1 MTNDNSKK
9 PLIRYSSRDF
19 ESIKTDLIEFAKR
32 YYPDSYRDFN
42 EASFGSLMLDSVAY
56 VGDII
61 SFYLDYQANESFLS
75 TAVEYNN
82 VRKLA
87 EQNGY
92 KFRGPSTS
100 SGLAQFFVLVPALAA
115 SPVSGP
121 DPAYIPVLKKNS
133 TFASSNNAVFTLLD
147 DVRFDTTDTEIVPA
161 RVNTTT
167 GQPTYYALKK
177 SGVVISGRMT
187 TETVDI
193 GAAEK
198 FKRAPLLGRNI
209 NEIMTVFDSQGHE
222 YYEVDYLT
230 QNVVYKEI
238 ENKGSDREQVPSI
251 LRPFSVP
258 RRFTFETT
266 QEGTSYLQFGSGAE
280 SELTS
285 PAYAEP
291 NTILLQR
298 YGRSYETE
306 QDFDPN
312 KLLNSDKLGIAPS
325 STTLEVTYRFND
337 STTVNVPATRLN
349 RILTPIFE
357 FTSEFTLNSDAVT
370 AVKTSLEVSNEEPIV
385 GQSSLQSSDEIRK
398 RSMSYFASQ
407 NRAVTQQDVEAVCY
421 AMPAKFGSIVRAG
434 AYKDSN
440 SFKRNIN
447 LYVLT
452 EDFAG
457 KLIAPSGLM
466 KDNLKNWLNRYK
478 MIHDTVDILDGLI
491 VNYAV
496 EFTILVDRHM
506 DREVVLAEAKRTLA
520 NHLSRPGFFGQNVS
534 ISEMYSVLNKQVR
547 GVIDAKGIRLI
558 PRLGGN
564 YSSNGFDFV
573 TALSVDGTYMVVP
586 KNVCMELK
594 YSDVDVIGA
603 TA

>member
-19 ESIKTDLIEFAKR
+19 DSIKSDLIEFAKR
-32 YYPDSYRDFN
+32 YYPESYRDFN
-42 EASFGSLMLDSVAY
+42 EASFGALMLDSVAY
-56 VGDII
+56 VGDIL

-92 KFRGPSTS
+92 KFKGPSTS
-100 SGLAQFFVLVPALAA
+100 SGLVQLYVLVPALAA

-121 DPAYIPVLKKNS
+121 DPAYVPVLKKNS
-133 TFASSNNAVFTLLD
+133 TFGSSNNAVFTLLD
-147 DVRFDTTDTEIVPA
+147 DVRFDTPDTEIVPA
-161 RVNTTT
+161 RVNTNT
-167 GQPTYYALKK
+167 GQPTFYALKK
-177 SGVVISGRMT
+177 SGVVISGRFT
-187 TETVDI
+187 TEIVSI

-198 FKRAPLLGRNI
+198 FKRATLTGRNI
-209 NEIMTVFDSQGHE
+209 NEIMSVFDAQGHE

-230 QNVVYKEI
+230 QNVIYKEI
-238 ENKGSDREQVPSI
+238 ENKGQDREQVPSI

-258 RRFTFETT
+258 RRFTFETA
-266 QEGTSYLQFGSGAE
+266 QDGSSFLQFGFGSE
-280 SELTS
+280 SELTQ

-291 NTILLQR
+291 NSILLNR
-298 YGRSYETE
+298 YGRSYEIE

-312 KLLNSDKLGIAPS
+312 KLLQSDKLGVAPAN
-325 STTLEVTYRFND
+325 TTLEVTYRFND

-349 RILTPIFE
+349 RVIAPIFE
-357 FTSEFTLNSDAVT
+357 FTTEFSLNTDTVAAVR
-370 AVKTSLEVSNEEPIV
+370 TSLEVSNEEPIV
-385 GQSSLQSSDEIRK
+385 GQSILPSADEIRK
-398 RSMSYFASQ
+398 RSLSYFASQ
-407 NRAVTQQDVEAVCY
+407 NRAVTQQDLEAVCY
-421 AMPAKFGSIVRAG
+421 AMPAKFGSITRAG
-434 AYKDSN
+434 AFKDTN

-447 LYVLT
+447 LYTLT
-452 EDFAG
+452 EDFSG
-457 KLIAPSGLM
+457 KLVAPSGLL

-478 MIHDTVDILDGLI
+478 MIHDTIDILDGLI

-506 DREVVLAEAKRTLA
+506 DRESVLADAKRTLA
-520 NHLSRPGFFGQNVS
+520 NHLSRPGYFGQNVS

-558 PRLGGN
+558 PRNGGV
-564 YSSNGFDFV
+564 YSSNGFDFIS
-573 TALSVDGTYMVVP
+573 ALSPDGTYMVVP

-594 YSDVDVIGA
+594 YSDVDIIGA